1 MKSSPASA
9 RSRSRALSRAAVIKS
24 LAHPSRLLVAEALA
38 GGERSV
44 GDLTAL
50 VGADVSTVSKHIA
63 ILKSAGIVEG
73 EKRGQLVLYRLRCA
87 CFADFLGCVDTIVSD
102 RLAQVRRGASCR

>member
-1 MKSSPASA
+1 M
-9 RSRSRALSRAAVIKS
+9 
-24 LAHPSRLLVAEALA
+24 
-38 GGERSV
+38 

-102 RLAQVRRGASCR
+102 RVAQVRRGASCR